1 MRRQGLEGGY
11 FMKHLTHGELVD
23 LVDGVLPEQRV
34 VHLGACARC
43 RQQADELRAVMREA
57 REVVVPEPSPLFWD
71 HLSARVREDVAAELA
86 TGSPNWWPGW
96 SPSRL
101 ALALTAA
108 AAILVGAVS
117 GVMFRSPTEEVRLGV
132 DRLAALQELGLSS
145 ADAKPE
151 LFESWGDE
159 PGWAL
164 VVTVAQGIEW
174 WDELGA
180 AGLLISSSA
189 AERAVLQ
196 LSTEGR
202 RELARLLQAELE
214 GGGSEP

>member
-1 MRRQGLEGGY
+1 MACAFSAALDSRV
-11 FMKHLTHGELVD
+11 ELVD
-23 LVDGVLPEQRV
+23 LIDGVLSEQRAA
-34 VHLGACARC
+34 HLGACARC

-57 REVVVPEPSPLFWD
+57 REVDVPEPSPLFWD
-71 HLSARVREDVAAELA
+71 HLSARVREGVAAEPA

-101 ALALTAA
+101 ALAFTAGA
-108 AAILVGAVS
+108 VILLGAVS

-132 DRLAALQELGLSS
+132 DRLAALQELGLGS
-145 ADAKPE
+145 ADATSE

-159 PGWAL
+159 PGWTL

-174 WDELGA
+174 WDEPGA
-180 AGLLISSSA
+180 AGLLIGSSA

-196 LSTEGR
+196 LSIEER
-202 RELARLLQAELE
+202 RELARLLQVELE
-214 GGGSEP
+214 GGGSES

>member
-1 MRRQGLEGGY
+1 
-11 FMKHLTHGELVD
+11 MKHLTHGELVD
-23 LVDGVLPEQRV
+23 LIDGVLPEQRAA
-34 VHLGACARC
+34 HLGACARC
-43 RQQADELRAVMREA
+43 RQQADELRAVV
-57 REVVVPEPSPLFWD
+57 REVREVDVPEPSPLFWD
-71 HLSARVREDVAAELA
+71 HLSARVREGVAAELA

-96 SPSRL
+96 SPSRV

-117 GVMFRSPTEEVRLGV
+117 GVMFRSTEEVRLGV
-132 DRLAALQELGLSS
+132 DRLAALQELGLGSE
-145 ADAKPE
+145 DAKPE

-159 PGWAL
+159 PGWTL

-174 WDELGA
+174 WDEPGA

-189 AERAVLQ
+189 TERAVLQ
-196 LSTEGR
+196 LSTEER

-214 GGGSEP
+214 GGGSES